1 MTLAA
6 LTHALPSLQAAKRSA
21 VGLCAAVV
29 ALAAGPARAES
40 LAYVPNEKAGTVSV
54 IDTAADQVIGEIEV
68 GVRPRGVAASPDGK
82 FLYVSDQRK
91 GRASPVSPLSVTC
104 RKAGVSPDETCRAA
118 AATPIPEDP
127 AWDNWCYLVFRQA
140 K

>member
-6 LTHALPSLQAAKRSA
+6 LTHALPSLQAAKCSA

-29 ALAAGPARAES
+29 ALAAGPALAES
-40 LAYVPNEKAGTVSV
+40 RAYVPNEKAGTVSV

-82 FLYVSDQRK
+82 FLYVSDQRRNVLHVIDLAARSIVVEVEIGVGPG
-91 GRASPVSPLSVTC
+91 GRLTASPEHMLFALEENGST
-104 RKAGVSPDETCRAA
+104 KACH
-118 AATPIPEDP
+118 
-127 AWDNWCYLVFRQA
+127 
-140 K
+140 